1 MCGQDTSVGVSVF
14 TLTALSFDR
23 YTAIVRPV
31 QSFVSGPK
39 SKLVIIFL
47 LVIWVTSLILATPAA
62 MFSHLMKANGSKIP
76 DKEREMDANG
86 TIIGPM
92 FNDIYICYPFP
103 PELGPNYPKLVILLR
118 FLLHYCLPL
127 LTIGTFYVIM
137 AYHLLRRFDRLISV
151 WVIKL
156 VGN

>member
-1 MCGQDTSVGVSVF
+1 
-14 TLTALSFDR
+14 
-23 YTAIVRPV
+23 
-31 QSFVSGPK
+31 
-39 SKLVIIFL
+39 
-47 LVIWVTSLILATPAA
+47 
-62 MFSHLMKANGSKIP
+62 MKANGSKIP
-76 DKEREMDANG
+76 DEEREMDANG

-137 AYHLLRRFDRLISV
+137 DYHLLRRFDRLISV

-156 VGN
+156 FGN